1 MPMKSSTHFQEKK
14 IRRAWALLPA
24 LLMAVSNLWAAETN
38 APPAAPAPMTQEQMF
53 EGGTNSYN
61 NWIEFSTGGILSSGN
76 QSSFQQQHQISG
88 TAFGGLE
95 GFHFGTNLDKTTAMT
110 IDARAIADEHDY
122 KLKLAIEREKVGY
135 LRLSYNEFR
144 TWSDGDG
151 GFFPPSDVFYP
162 MSGNALGLDRG
173 VFTFEAGLTPE
184 KGINAA
190 FKYTHT
196 FREGDDSSTIWGDAH
211 PDSTTL
217 VQGLS
222 PSFSAIHEHS
232 DSFQLDL
239 SDHVKATDLG
249 LGLHYETGKVDD
261 TLKILEYPGE
271 PIQQK
276 ITDQQGTDYDVF
288 DVHTFTE
295 TWIKTNLL
303 LSSGFAYSHLD
314 NTFFGSRIYG
324 SDFDVGYAPNAQY
337 GFGYFDLGGK
347 SSLDEYVMDLNLL
360 YKPAPNFTV
369 IPSIR
374 LQKDLSDESASG
386 IETLGAS
393 TPVPFNSSGDA
404 GDLDVRERLD
414 LAYRGFTN
422 WVLHTRVDL
431 TEVDGNL
438 DQYGGLIP
446 INGIG
451 IPGVQSGIDERNF
464 IQKYTAGARWYPSRR
479 VTLDFGGY
487 YKLDDYHYVSSVDST
502 PDNSST
508 AYPGYLAM
516 QKFSTC
522 DGNLRLTVR
531 VTPNVS
537 LISRYEYQWSTIQ
550 TAPDSLAGLP
560 TAESSAMRTHIIA
573 QDVSWTPWS
582 RLNLQAG
589 INYVLSDTTTPA
601 SDVTQAILDARN
613 NYWTLNFSS
622 GLVLDNKTDLNL
634 CYVYYDANDYVNN
647 SPEGVPYGAGGQEH
661 SITATLTRRI
671 SQRIRVSLKYGYFRY
686 LDDATGGNGNFG
698 ANLVYATVRYRF

>member
-1 MPMKSSTHFQEKK
+1 MPG
-14 IRRAWALLPA
+14 
-24 LLMAVSNLWAAETN
+24 LLMAVSTLTAAETN
-38 APPAAPAPMTQEQMF
+38 APPAAAPPPMTQEQMF
-53 EGGTNSYN
+53 EGGTNAYN
-61 NWIEFSTGGILSSGN
+61 NWIEFSTGGILASGN

-88 TAFGGLE
+88 AAFGGLE
-95 GFHFGTNLDKTTAMT
+95 GFHYGTNLDKTTTMT
-110 IDARAIADEHDY
+110 LDGRAIADERDY
-122 KLKLAIEREKVGY
+122 KLKLGIEREKLGY
-135 LRLSYNEFR
+135 LRFSYQEFR

-162 MSGNALGLDRG
+162 LSGNALGLDRG
-173 VFTFEAGLTPE
+173 NFTLEAGLTPE

-196 FREGDDSSTIWGDAH
+196 FRDGDDSSTIWGDAH
-211 PDSTTL
+211 PDYTAL

-222 PSFSAIHEHS
+222 PSFSVIHEHT

-239 SDHVKATDLG
+239 SDHIKATDLG
-249 LGLHYETGKVDD
+249 LGMHFETGKVDD
-261 TLKILEYPGE
+261 TLKITEYPGE

-276 ITDQQGTDYDVF
+276 ITDEQGTQYDIF
-288 DVHTFTE
+288 DVHTSSE

-324 SDFDVGYAPNAQY
+324 SDFDVAYAPNAQF
-337 GFGYFDLGGK
+337 GAGYFDLGGK
-347 SSLDEYVMDLNLL
+347 SSLDEYVMDANLL
-360 YKPAPNFTV
+360 YKPVSDFTV
-369 IPSIR
+369 IPSVR
-374 LQKDLSDESASG
+374 VQKDSSDESASG
-386 IETLGAS
+386 VETLGAS
-393 TPVPFNSSGDA
+393 PPVPFNSSGDA
-404 GDLDVRERLD
+404 GDLDVRGRLD

-422 WVLHTRVDL
+422 WVLHARADL
-431 TEVDGNL
+431 TEADGTL

-446 INGIG
+446 IGGIG

-464 IQKYTAGARWYPSRR
+464 IQKYTAGARWYPARR
-479 VTLDFGGY
+479 VTVDFGGY
-487 YKLDDYHYVSSVDST
+487 YKADDYHYVSSVDST
-502 PDNSST
+502 PDNSAT
-508 AYPGYLAM
+508 GYPGYLAM
-516 QKFSTC
+516 QNFTTY

-531 VTPNVS
+531 LTPNVS

-622 GLVLDNKTDLNL
+622 GLVLDDKTDLNL
-634 CYVYYDANDYVNN
+634 SYVYYNADDYVDN
-647 SPEGVPYGAGGQEH
+647 SPSGVPYGAGGQEH
-661 SITATLTRRI
+661 AITATLTRRI

-686 LDDATGGNGNFG
+686 LDDATGGNANFG